1 MTVKKHSLAELIKG
15 KGYYVLLFVGVL
27 AIGAVAL
34 IGTKLSSNQDDSG
47 KDFVDLNEQP
57 DNNIAAEDGDNQL
70 ADNSLTSE
78 GIVNNEQGDNSS
90 DDALTNDYAS
100 NDPTEDSLLEFDVIT
115 EEEENGIDLAEANT
129 NEAEVVVP
137 EVVETTGKTVQA
149 DKDTTP
155 VLKPES
161 LSFKEDNGLLWPVD
175 GNVLMNYSMDHTV
188 YHATLMQ
195 WKCNPAVIIEAKVGT
210 EVVAAA
216 RGIVSSI
223 EENNNETG
231 LTVTTNI
238 GDGYSLVYGQLKDV
252 SLKVGDEIK
261 EGSILGT
268 IAEPSK
274 YYVVEGSNLY
284 FEVLKDD
291 ATVNPMQLLRE

>member
-70 ADNSLTSE
+70 ADNSLTSD

-100 NDPTEDSLLEFDVIT
+100 NDPTEDSLLEFDVVT

-149 DKDTTP
+149 DKETTP

-216 RGIVSSI
+216 RGIISSI

>member
-100 NDPTEDSLLEFDVIT
+100 NDPTEDSLLEFDVVT

-149 DKDTTP
+149 DKETTP